1 MTQTNGEA
9 AVSIAYIHSSPVVS
23 ETAGGGFAVHTAHA
37 MARQGARVALVVG
50 RDPLN
55 AIEPADVLA
64 YYGLPAHPH
73 LDIDVISP
81 LRVPGKRIRMS
92 WNGTFRW
99 RALRRLRRLQNH
111 GGLDAVICRNLR
123 FMPRLIQFASKSQ
136 TKSIYE
142 PHRVYHYDTG
152 DMRDRPE
159 SDVAGSVSTKY
170 LALERAVYGEV
181 DGLAVLSRAFAGK
194 LNDLFNIAVPLCVA
208 RSGAPPIKPV
218 SAEERDHTVCYSGQL
233 HRHKGVEVAVEAM
246 KYVNDQSLRLLVVG
260 GNERLDAVKSFT
272 ASHGLEKR
280 VTFTGHV
287 SFREA
292 QRLAGRSKLA
302 VAPLRTCDQNR
313 YYTSPLKI
321 FEYMAMQVPIV
332 ASRLQAVE
340 EVLDDAETGILV
352 KPDDPTDLARGID
365 RILDDRALYDHIRVK
380 AYDKALGVYTWDAR
394 AKELISLVQ
403 KLQTESATR

>member
-1 MTQTNGEA
+1 MTQTNGAA

-37 MARQGARVALVVG
+37 MARQGARVALIVG

-55 AIEPADVLA
+55 AMDPADVLA
-64 YYGLPAHPH
+64 YYGLPEHPH
-73 LDIDVISP
+73 LDIVIISP

-99 RALRRLRRLQNH
+99 RALGCLRRLQKR
-111 GGLDAVICRNLR
+111 GRLDAVICRNLR
-123 FMPRLIQFASKSQ
+123 FMPRLIQFAAKSR
-136 TKSIYE
+136 TKAIYE

-152 DMRDRPE
+152 
-159 SDVAGSVSTKY
+159 SDAASSVSTKY
-170 LALERAVYGEV
+170 LALERAVYASV
-181 DGLAVLSRAFAGK
+181 DGLAALSHAFAGK
-194 LNDLFNIAVPLCVA
+194 LTELFDIAVPLCVA
-208 RSGAPPIKPV
+208 RSGAPQIEPV
-218 SAEERDHTVCYSGQL
+218 PADERDHTVCYSGQL
-233 HRHKGVEVAVEAM
+233 HPHKGVEVAIEAM
-246 KYVNDQSLRLLVVG
+246 KYVNDQSIRLLVVG
-260 GNERLDAVKSFT
+260 GNERLDTVKSFA
-272 ASHGLEKR
+272 ASHGLEER

-332 ASRLQAVE
+332 ASRLPAVE

-365 RILDDRALYDHIRVK
+365 RILDDRTLYGHIRTK

-394 AKELISLVQ
+394 AGELIAFVR
-403 KLQTESATR
+403 KLRAESATR